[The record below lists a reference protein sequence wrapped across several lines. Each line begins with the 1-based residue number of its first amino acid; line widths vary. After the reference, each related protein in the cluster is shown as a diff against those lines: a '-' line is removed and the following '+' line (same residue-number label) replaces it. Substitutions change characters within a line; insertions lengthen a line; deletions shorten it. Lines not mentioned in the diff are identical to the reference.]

1 MELELQRLD
10 RKYAGL
16 RVLAADRLGS
26 LVASLAEVG
35 QQSPVLVVL
44 TSPTTA
50 VLIDGY
56 RRVAALDKLGRDTVQ
71 AVAVELSEPDALL
84 MRHELAAVQ
93 QRSALEDGWLL
104 RELLDSH
111 RLSQGQL
118 GARLG
123 RSVSWVSRRL
133 GLARDLPECVQD
145 LVRHGWVTPHSASK
159 ELLSLAR
166 ANTQACKAL
175 AQSLAGARWSVRQI
189 ADIYAGWRK
198 YRKHLVTRRRPHGG
212 FLMSSVVVS
221 NCRGDLAGHVA
232 DLHRPVSTPPLP
244 TSPHQRFPM
253 RRQEATVAIARVF
266 QVQPEVN
273 RPVVHRRKLQLES
286 KPLRERLLDSTE
298 IAGGTALPQIHD
310 YASQRRSGWP
320 VLTGDGESRK
330 VADLLRGL
338 VGIHFMLRTAFQFD
352 DEQLPRAGGLG
363 DSPVLAQRALA
374 SKHQ

>member
-133 GLARDLPECVQD
+133 GLARDLPECVQE

-175 AQSLAGARWSVRQI
+175 AQSLAGARWSVRQV

-198 YRKHLVTRRRPHGG
+198 GQGETRQRIEQEPGLYCRARAEVTAPPVDMPAR
-212 FLMSSVVVS
+212 
-221 NCRGDLAGHVA
+221 DAKLAQE
-232 DLHRPVSTPPLP
+232 LHR
-244 TSPHQRFPM
+244 
-253 RRQEATVAIARVF
+253 
-266 QVQPEVN
+266 
-273 RPVVHRRKLQLES
+273 LQGLCVR
-286 KPLRERLLDSTE
+286 LRTLLGPRLRLQERLDATDVLVAAWRKSE
-298 IAGGTALPQIHD
+298 AAFAALQ
-310 YASQRRSGWP
+310 AVVEEG
-320 VLTGDGESRK
+320 
-330 VADLLRGL
+330 LR
-338 VGIHFMLRTAFQFD
+338 H
-352 DEQLPRAGGLG
+352 
-363 DSPVLAQRALA
+363 AQ
-374 SKHQ
+374 

>member
-16 RVLAADRLGS
+16 RVLAADRLGP

-35 QQSPVLVVL
+35 QQNAVLVVL

-93 QRSALEDGWLL
+93 ERSALEDGWLL

-111 RLSQGQL
+111 QLSQGQL

-145 LVRHGWVTPHSASK
+145 LVRQGWVPAQGAMK
-159 ELLSLAR
+159 YLLPLSR
-166 ANTQACKAL
+166 DNTQACLAL
-175 AQSLAGARWSVRQI
+175 ARSLAGARWSVRQI

-198 YRKHLVTRRRPHGG
+198 
-212 FLMSSVVVS
+212 
-221 NCRGDLAGHVA
+221 A
-232 DLHRPVSTPPLP
+232 
-244 TSPHQRFPM
+244 
-253 RRQEATVAIARVF
+253 
-266 QVQPEVN
+266 
-273 RPVVHRRKLQLES
+273 
-286 KPLRERLLDSTE
+286 
-298 IAGGTALPQIHD
+298 
-310 YASQRRSGWP
+310 
-320 VLTGDGESRK
+320 DGETRQRIEQEPGLYCRARAEVTAPPVDMPARDAK
-330 VADLLRGL
+330 LAQDLQKLRGL
-338 VGIHFMLRTAFQFD
+338 CVRLRGLLGPRLRLQERLGATEVLVAAWRQSEEAFAALQVVVA
-352 DEQLPRAGGLG
+352 EGLRH
-363 DSPVLAQRALA
+363 AQ
-374 SKHQ
+374 